1 MAVRY
6 VIFSLLLSLLPQMS
20 SGRSCDWQGAAEPNR
35 GLDPRALEAGARHLL
50 LLEEVTDMERCR
62 QECCAHPECQVAMLA
77 YPQDTG
83 PQCILVGCQ
92 NQRGEDV
99 CAFQPDEQSEIS
111 RIRTRTRQSPDGEL
125 PVAPAR
131 VQNSTNATNAT
142 NTDRCRQPMKVGS
155 CRAAFP
161 SFYYNVTNQ
170 TCKIFIYGGC
180 EANGNN
186 FNSEEECLAACSGVT
201 GTVLPDD
208 SAPQSHSK
216 PGPRMSAPLSDI
228 PVLSKDVEANSS
240 HNKTER
246 SATDTIPTEETGS
259 TTPVAA
265 LLEMSALEYAEM
277 CEAKPKVGPC
287 RAALRHWYHD
297 GQTRTC
303 KTFIYGGCRGN
314 KNNYVTEESCRAAC
328 TVTVIPSSR
337 KVQTETQTPNA
348 EDQAAKDYKEYCA
361 PAADTGPCRAAFT
374 MYYYQPSTGTCQTF
388 IYGGCR
394 GNNNRY
400 RSLEECTVR
409 CSGQQGSF
417 EERGHGNP
425 RDHWTPAFFL
435 VGTLAV
441 ISVLLLSFL
450 VLIMVRRVR
459 LPRRASSVSDKE
471 ELLPEPDEQSSLES
485 LSVQGSPKVGQE

>member
-142 NTDRCRQPMKVGS
+142 N
-155 CRAAFP
+155 
-161 SFYYNVTNQ
+161 
-170 TCKIFIYGGC
+170 
-180 EANGNN
+180 
-186 FNSEEECLAACSGVT
+186 T